1 MIYPSKRT
9 TYSLLLLIKMDSYY
23 DYNESREEWVFEMAQ
38 DALNTFEDDQEEQD
52 EEDEPSLSASDRNPS
67 LT

>member
-1 MIYPSKRT
+1 
-9 TYSLLLLIKMDSYY
+9 MDSYY
-23 DYNESREEWVFEMAQ
+23 DYNECREEWVFEMAQ